1 MSFQAIDRIGSG
13 FSELLELLDGQ
24 DNTRMEAVLQEVRVA
39 LEEVRAEGTGRD
51 THEVTGRIRDIMP
64 LIEAARVRVNLLT
77 DETRQRVDLLA
88 FHAGKLDL
96 PTYKP

>member
-1 MSFQAIDRIGSG
+1 MSFHAIDRVGNG

-24 DNTRMEAVLQEVRVA
+24 DNARMEAVLEEVRVA
-39 LEEVRAEGTGRD
+39 LEEVRAQGAWRETF
-51 THEVTGRIRDIMP
+51 EVTNRIREIMP
-64 LIEAARVRVNLLT
+64 LIEAARVRVNFLT

-88 FHAGKLDL
+88 HHAGRLDI